1 MRHYRWS
8 ACFVTS
14 RCSCLSESLARV
26 TYTGPDCGNMCVGSF
41 SSQLTC
47 SRGMFNIYIGHPPSP
62 GQGAMRGFQWLVTA
76 DIRLSTSTQGTPGL
90 ITDVTPIILITEHM
104 RDESRD
110 TGLKYEYCSGS
121 HYEMPVKLAP
131 FWNGR
136 ETLQHDL
143 LSNTHLDVTLHWRS
157 ADLIC
162 LCSSY
167 SG

>member
-1 MRHYRWS
+1 MSSMRHYRWS

-26 TYTGPDCGNMCVGSF
+26 TYTRGLIAVICVGSF
-41 SSQLTC
+41 CSQLTSSKEMC
-47 SRGMFNIYIGHPPSP
+47 NIYIGHPPSP

-76 DIRLSTSTQGTPGL
+76 DIRLSTRTQGTSDL

-121 HYEMPVKLAP
+121 HYKMPVKLAP
-131 FWNGR
+131 F
-136 ETLQHDL
+136 
-143 LSNTHLDVTLHWRS
+143 
-157 ADLIC
+157 
-162 LCSSY
+162 
-167 SG
+167 